1 MAREDEV
8 AGLMENYVSSG
19 RVDCTEAL
27 YLWARGVPGEIIAS
41 SLRVRYGIGTGYSEI
56 IKELKRLKI
65 KGPQD
70 RASDTE
76 TPVGKII
83 VDLFLEKITP
93 ILAERILSSAMTLPE
108 EVRKLLVA
116 MHRAGVLRGGKM
128 VSRETVMAV
137 YRAVHGESLDGFA
150 LENALRLLV
159 KACIVERLEG
169 DKVIL
174 PNYLDL
180 VLDKLLSILRG
191 EPVEMPEVS
200 REELEKLFKGAGL

>member
-8 AGLMENYVSSG
+8 AGLMENYINSG

-27 YLWARGVPGEIIAS
+27 YLWARGVPAEIIAS

-56 IKELKRLKI
+56 VKELKRLKI
-65 KGPQD
+65 SRPQD

-76 TPVGKII
+76 TPVGRII

-93 ILAERILSSAMTLPE
+93 ILAERMLSSAMTLPE

-116 MHRAGVLRGGKM
+116 LHRAGILRGGK
-128 VSRETVMAV
+128 VISRETVMAV
-137 YRAVHGESLDGFA
+137 YRAVHGEDLDGFA

-169 DKVIL
+169 EKVIL
-174 PNYLDL
+174 PDYLDL
-180 VLDKLLSILRG
+180 ALDKLLSILRG
-191 EPVEMPEVS
+191 EPVEIPEVS
-200 REELEKLFKGAGL
+200 REELEKLFKRAGL